1 MKEYLKKN
9 IVKIIILAIA
19 ILFVAKFAGLRLLQV
34 YVESGVGTCA
44 KIPILCM
51 APSEIIIIDP
61 PIDDTYKN
69 ELIIHNLS
77 KMKVGLPE
85 GFAVTQELIKR
96 PYYKKFKK
104 KDKGAIAYV
113 LYNAPGFLP
122 RLFSSIAKQGIDN
135 NYDFFQYIMYA
146 NLNRM
151 NNITDAFFVILKGIF
166 TPNLENQLNVK
177 MAKFTMGDRKGFL
190 NYNLNRTEN
199 YFDCNIFDPDG
210 SYFKLY
216 IKDRIG
222 VLDLTKVFTI
232 ISTVKK
238 H

>member
-1 MKEYLKKN
+1 MKEHTKQN
-9 IVKIIILAIA
+9 IIKILFLAIA
-19 ILFVAKFAGLRLLQV
+19 ILFVAKFAGLKLLRL
-34 YVESGVGTCA
+34 YIESGVGTCA

-51 APSEIIIIDP
+51 GPSEEIIDP
-61 PIDDTYKN
+61 PIDDAYKN
-69 ELIIHNLS
+69 ELINRNLS
-77 KMKVGLPE
+77 KMKVSLPE
-85 GFAVTQELIKR
+85 KFAVTQELTKL

-104 KDKGAIAYV
+104 KDKGAIAYC
-113 LYNAPGFLP
+113 LYNAPGYLP
-122 RLFSSIAKQGIDN
+122 HLFSNIAKQEINN
-135 NYDFFQYIMYA
+135 NYDFFRHIVYA
-146 NLNRM
+146 NLNQI
-151 NNITDAFFVILKGIF
+151 NSITDAFFIILKGIF

-177 MAKFTMGDRKGFL
+177 MIKFAMGKRKGFL
-190 NYNLNRTEN
+190 SYNLNHTEN

-238 H
+238 N

>member
-1 MKEYLKKN
+1 MKEYLKRN
-9 IVKIIILAIA
+9 IFKIIVLVIA
-19 ILFVAKFAGLRLLQV
+19 IFFVAKFAGLKFLRM
-34 YVESGVGTCA
+34 YVEAGVGTCA
-44 KIPILCM
+44 KVPILCM
-51 APSEIIIIDP
+51 APSEAVIIDP
-61 PIDDTYKN
+61 PIDEAYKDELVTYT
-69 ELIIHNLS
+69 LS
-77 KMKVGLPE
+77 KMRVSLPK
-85 GFAVTQELIKR
+85 GFSVTQELIKR

-122 RLFSSIAKQGIDN
+122 HLFSDIAKQGITN
-135 NYDFFQYIMYA
+135 NYDFYKYILYA

-166 TPNLENQLNVK
+166 TPNLENQLNVR
-177 MAKFTMGDRKGFL
+177 MVKFTLGDRKGFL
-190 NYNLNRTEN
+190 NYNLNHTDN

-216 IKDRIG
+216 IKDRSG
-222 VLDLTKVFTI
+222 VLDLAKVFTI

-238 H
+238 N